1 MNNENDNIQQDQSNP
16 INMDGL
22 RRAALGSRAVL
33 SDMSD
38 FIVKKA
44 RTALDDNAYSSA
56 ISGIT
61 DTLTG
66 KRLSEM
72 SALKGVELQDKL
84 GNIIFRS
91 NIVTTGGK
99 IAGWVEKNSPIG
111 TAGTTLYGLYKDTT
125 KYSGLD
131 MAIAMGLT
139 GLATAGGLKTGKM
152 LDAAGATTATVLV
165 VGGGVGTAINNV
177 TDKVKDKLCNED
189 VKEGRTDLSSTSTPT
204 T

>member
-1 MNNENDNIQQDQSNP
+1 MNNDENDNNQKDQSNP

-22 RRAALGSRAVL
+22 RRTALGSEAVL

-38 FIVKKA
+38 FIVKKTRA
-44 RTALDDNAYSSA
+44 VLDDNAYSSA

-84 GNIIFRS
+84 GNIIMRS
-91 NIVTTGGK
+91 NTLTTGAK
-99 IAGWVEKNSPIG
+99 VAGWVKKNSSIG
-111 TAGTTLYGLYKDTT
+111 TAGTTLYGLYKDAT

-139 GLATAGGLKTGKM
+139 MAATAGGIK
-152 LDAAGATTATVLV
+152 A
-165 VGGGVGTAINNV
+165 
-177 TDKVKDKLCNED
+177 
-189 VKEGRTDLSSTSTPT
+189 LSC
-204 T
+204 

>member
-1 MNNENDNIQQDQSNP
+1 MNNDENDNNQQDQSNP

-22 RRAALGSRAVL
+22 HRAALGSRAVL

-38 FIVKKA
+38 FIVKK
-44 RTALDDNAYSSA
+44 TKDVLDNNAYSSA

-91 NIVTTGGK
+91 NIVATGGK

-111 TAGTTLYGLYKDTT
+111 TAGTTLYGLYKDAT

-131 MAIAMGLT
+131 MMGAMFLT
-139 GLATAGGLKTGKM
+139 GLATAGGIESGNYLTKLGLTTPYVLGGGM
-152 LDAAGATTATVLV
+152 AAGKVIGDL
-165 VGGGVGTAINNV
+165 
-177 TDKVKDKLCNED
+177 TDGAKEVLCNED
-189 VKEGRTDLSSTSTPT
+189 VKEGRTDIPQTPNT
-204 T
+204 